1 MNKLENPELEKRRDY
16 LRSNVLPRLQ
26 EMQRDLF
33 DNEHLTFDLNVGA
46 CGLFVSAF
54 SSYILKREVLD
65 SIYLNFSVCDSNE
78 QLESEYEKLTEFIK
92 KYTA

>member
-1 MNKLENPELEKRRDY
+1 MKKLENPELEERRNY

-33 DNEHLTFDLNVGA
+33 DNEHLTVDLNVGA

-54 SSYILKREVLD
+54 SSYILNREVLD
-65 SIYLNFSVCDSNE
+65 SIYLNFPVCDSNE

-92 KYTA
+92 KYSA